1 MEWIEL
7 ENGYKVPKIGYGTF
21 QLKPDEVYDN
31 VSMAL
36 KNGYCLID
44 TAASY
49 QNEKAIGQAI
59 QDSGIDR
66 REIILATKVWVQDTG
81 YEATLNAFERSLEN
95 LGTDYIDIYL
105 IHQPYGDYYGSWR
118 AMEQLYEQGKVKVI
132 GVCNFCAERLLDLC
146 LNAKISPMIDQV
158 ELHPFFQQKRLRA
171 TLPKGC
177 RIEAWGPLNE
187 GQRNIFA
194 NPALERIA
202 RKHHKTTAQVILRW
216 HYQQDILAIP
226 RSGRDDH
233 QKENLDI
240 FDFELDQ
247 EDFQAI
253 NALDLGYS
261 EIIDHSDPL
270 TVRIL
275 NTYRIHE

>member
-36 KNGYCLID
+36 KNGYRLID

-66 REIILATKVWVQDTG
+66 KEIILATKVWVQDTG
-81 YEATLNAFERSLEN
+81 YEATLNAFERSLKN

-171 TLPKGC
+171 ALPKGC

-194 NPALERIA
+194 NPVLERIA
-202 RKHHKTTAQVILRW
+202 RKHHKTTAQIILRW
-216 HYQQDILAIP
+216 HYQQDILVIP

>member
-146 LNAKISPMIDQV
+146 LNAK
-158 ELHPFFQQKRLRA
+158 F
-171 TLPKGC
+171 
-177 RIEAWGPLNE
+177 
-187 GQRNIFA
+187 
-194 NPALERIA
+194 
-202 RKHHKTTAQVILRW
+202 
-216 HYQQDILAIP
+216 P
-226 RSGRDDH
+226 R
-233 QKENLDI
+233 
-240 FDFELDQ
+240 
-247 EDFQAI
+247 
-253 NALDLGYS
+253 
-261 EIIDHSDPL
+261 
-270 TVRIL
+270 
-275 NTYRIHE
+275 